1 MLSII
6 YNLLSIS
13 LFLGIIIVALLVF
26 YKIMKGTTTFQ
37 KLNRLTILAIIITFI
52 GLVFLGYGFLNAV
65 LGSILVLL
73 LIRISYVIYVDSN

>member
-1 MLSII
+1 MLSLI
-6 YNLLSIS
+6 YNLLSMGF
-13 LFLGIIIVALLVF
+13 FLGIVIVLLF
-26 YKIMKGTTTFQ
+26 ILYKSMKGTTTFQ
-37 KLNRLTILAIIITFI
+37 KLNRLTLLAILITFI

>member
-1 MLSII
+1 MLSLI
-6 YNLLSIS
+6 YNLLSIG
-13 LFLGIIIVALLVF
+13 LFLGIVIILLLVL
-26 YKIMKGTTTFQ
+26 YKSMKGTTTFQ
-37 KLNRLTILAIIITFI
+37 KLNRLTLLAILITFI